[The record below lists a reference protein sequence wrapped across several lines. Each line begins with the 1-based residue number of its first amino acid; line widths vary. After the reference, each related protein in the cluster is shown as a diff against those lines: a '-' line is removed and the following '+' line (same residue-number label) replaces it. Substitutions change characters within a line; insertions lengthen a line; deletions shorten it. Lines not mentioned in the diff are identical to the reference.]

1 MTEARHLRRRAAAV
15 VAVLV
20 AAAVLLAG
28 CSGGDDSGVQDTSQ
42 ELGPAMAP
50 DDERAQGDTG
60 EATAGDAGEAGP
72 VSAVTSPALEDRPV
86 IYMVD
91 LVVEVDDV
99 GEASDQAEAVATRF
113 GGFVESESTFG
124 VPTPLPVE
132 PGAAEDS
139 PVASDI
145 APYPGDNQQSVL
157 VLRVPADRYEQ
168 AVDELE
174 AIGETVSRN
183 RSAQDVTDEVVDVE
197 ARIETQQASIDRLQ
211 ILLAEAEEISDI
223 LAIETELTQRI
234 AELESLKARQ
244 EQLGSLT
251 QLATVT
257 VTFVPP
263 ETVVEEGSGFF
274 AGLEAGWAAFVRS
287 IEVGLTVLGAV
298 LPFLAALALVVLPLI
313 WLLVWRHRRRGR
325 QSDGTP
331 PASSASA
338 SGQPV
343 GPGRQ
348 GAPEA
353 QPRPPT
359 GES

>member
-1 MTEARHLRRRAAAV
+1 MAAAL
-15 VAVLV
+15 AVLV

-28 CSGGDDSGVQDTSQ
+28 CTASSDSAGGEPGTESLGQDVTD
-42 ELGPAMAP
+42 AMAP
-50 DDERAQGDTG
+50 EGERSQDEAA
-60 EATAGDAGEAGP
+60 EALSQDSSS
-72 VSAVTSPALEDRPV
+72 VSTVTSPALEDRSV
-86 IYMVD
+86 IYLVD

-99 GEASDQAEAVATRF
+99 GDASDRAQAVATRF
-113 GGFVESESTFG
+113 GGFVQSESTFG
-124 VPTPLPVE
+124 VPPEPLPVE
-132 PGAAEDS
+132 PGGFEDVPQGS
-139 PVASDI
+139 SGVVYGSE
-145 APYPGDNQQSVL
+145 QSIV

-183 RSAQDVTDEVVDVE
+183 RNAQDVTDQVVDVQ

-211 ILLAEAEEISDI
+211 TLLGEAERINDI

-244 EQLGSLT
+244 EQLASQT

-263 ETVVEEGSGFF
+263 ETVVDEGSGFF

-287 IEVGLTVLGAV
+287 VEFGLTALGAV
-298 LPFLAALALVVLPLI
+298 LPFLIALAVVAVPLVAWLI
-313 WLLVWRHRRRGR
+313 WRRRR
-325 QSDGTP
+325 QPRRSAGP
-331 PASSASA
+331 PAPVATPA
-338 SGQPV
+338 GEQPD
-343 GPGRQ
+343 GPGRAQ
-348 GAPEA
+348 WPEG

-359 GES
+359 GEE